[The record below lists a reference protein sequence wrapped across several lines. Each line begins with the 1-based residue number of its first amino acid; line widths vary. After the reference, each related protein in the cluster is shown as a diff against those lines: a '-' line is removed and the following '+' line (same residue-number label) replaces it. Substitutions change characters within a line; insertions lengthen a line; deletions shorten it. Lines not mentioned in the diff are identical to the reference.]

1 MGVIKKY
8 TSNLFL
14 LFLIL
19 VPFVDLFTSLFIRY
33 ITLPISLGMIVK
45 GLLIAWLFYYLLFKT
60 KSKYKKIS
68 LIYICML
75 LVFSIFYFIT
85 KEDFQSVNFIF
96 SETIYMFKYMYLPFF
111 YICCLNYFD
120 DHKEVFNKLPN
131 CLMAVALV
139 YSFLLLIPYLTG
151 TAFASYSD
159 GMSLGFVGW
168 FYAANEMGIILLI
181 LYSFIYKVINFNA
194 FIGIIILALSSF
206 TIVLIG
212 TKVSNIGL
220 IIISIIFLILSFFQ
234 RSKANKKQIF
244 ICLLVLGINV
254 SIVINGFLSDNVR
267 NSYDYHF
274 NAGENIDKIPNDN
287 DKIPNDNDKN
297 DGKENLLTNDE
308 EKNKY
313 FNSLS
318 DIFGFN
324 TPRIVDVILSSRSIY
339 FVNTYNIY
347 YERPVIEKAFGIGFT
362 NRKSINNENI
372 EKLVEMDFIDIFIRY
387 GFVGF
392 AIYMMPILF
401 TLFIGLKKIF
411 DKSFYY
417 KSTIILYVVILLL
430 TCSVAFLAGH
440 VFGAPSVAIY
450 MSSIMCLITLF
461 DSKSLEENYEKDNY
475 TSIT

>member
-1 MGVIKKY
+1 MGIIKKY

-19 VPFVDLFTSLFIRY
+19 IPFVDLFTSLFIRY

-45 GLLIAWLFYYLLFKT
+45 GLFIVWLFYYLLFKT

-68 LIYICML
+68 LIYICL
-75 LVFSIFYFIT
+75 LFLFSIFYFIT

-159 GMSLGFVGW
+159 KMSLGFVGW

-181 LYSFIYKVINFNA
+181 LYSFIYKVVNFNV
-194 FIGIIILALSSF
+194 FIGIIILVLSSF

-220 IIISIIFLILSFFQ
+220 IIISFIFLILSFFQ
-234 RSKANKKQIF
+234 RSKLNKKQIF
-244 ICLLVLGINV
+244 ICLLVLCINIGIV
-254 SIVINGFLSDNVR
+254 VNGFLGDNVK
-267 NSYDYHF
+267 NIYDYHF
-274 NAGENIDKIPNDN
+274 NGGVNIDKIPIDE
-287 DKIPNDNDKN
+287 DKN
-297 DGKENLLTNDE
+297 DDKEDLLTSDE
-308 EKNKY
+308 DKNKY

-347 YERPVIEKAFGIGFT
+347 YERPVIEKVFGIGFT

-392 AIYMMPILF
+392 VIYMMPILF

-417 KSTIILYVVILLL
+417 KSTIILYMIILLL

-475 TSIT
+475 ISIT

>member
-1 MGVIKKY
+1 M
-8 TSNLFL
+8 
-14 LFLIL
+14 
-19 VPFVDLFTSLFIRY
+19 
-33 ITLPISLGMIVK
+33 
-45 GLLIAWLFYYLLFKT
+45 
-60 KSKYKKIS
+60 
-68 LIYICML
+68 
-75 LVFSIFYFIT
+75 
-85 KEDFQSVNFIF
+85 
-96 SETIYMFKYMYLPFF
+96 
-111 YICCLNYFD
+111 
-120 DHKEVFNKLPN
+120 
-131 CLMAVALV
+131 
-139 YSFLLLIPYLTG
+139 
-151 TAFASYSD
+151 
-159 GMSLGFVGW
+159 
-168 FYAANEMGIILLI
+168 
-181 LYSFIYKVINFNA
+181 
-194 FIGIIILALSSF
+194 
-206 TIVLIG
+206 
-212 TKVSNIGL
+212 
-220 IIISIIFLILSFFQ
+220 
-234 RSKANKKQIF
+234 
-244 ICLLVLGINV
+244 GINV

-297 DGKENLLTNDE
+297 DGKENLLTNDA

-461 DSKSLEENYEKDNY
+461 DSKSLEENYEKDND